1 MEGSNRRVR
10 AAAPVFGDRVSNA
23 YIKGFLMGAK
33 QAGHD
38 PLTLLEQADIP
49 RSAYNNSKASLS
61 GEQFQR
67 LIMVVREAMNDQY
80 MGFLRIPGKLAMDMH
95 AGCTAVQSETLGQG
109 LRQVTEF
116 INAVRHDD
124 VRDFIIGEGGSASTL
139 SYAFTDFNQGVDPH
153 LLYVFRMYWDY
164 RFYSWLVGQQ
174 IKLTAVSFSAPESEF
189 AFDYA
194 RCFGCEVLFDQPQ
207 NAISFDHEHLVL
219 PIVRSQLAFMDG
231 DYMDNFPDW
240 FVVPG
245 NDQSIASQVEQIL
258 LELRDDGMFSPAIDF
273 VAEIMMMGRRTLS
286 RKLAK
291 ERTSFQKIKT
301 KIRRDLAKKYL
312 LTSDISIAGISSKVG
327 FAEPCDFTRAFI
339 RWEGLTPSS
348 YREVCLAE

>member
-1 MEGSNRRVR
+1 MEVSNRRVR

-23 YIKGFLMGAK
+23 YIKGFLIGAK

-38 PLTLLEQADIP
+38 PLELLEQADIP
-49 RSAYNNSKASLS
+49 RTAYTNRRASIN

-67 LIMVVREAMNDQY
+67 LMTVVRETMNDQY
-80 MGFLRIPGKLAMDMH
+80 LGFLRIPGKLAMDMH

-116 INAVRHDD
+116 INAVRHDEL
-124 VRDFIIGEGGSASTL
+124 RDFTIDDDSGASTL
-139 SYAFTDFNQGVDPH
+139 SYTFTDFNKGDDPH

-174 IKLTAVSFSAPESEF
+174 IKLTEVCFSASESEF

-194 RCFGCEVLFDQPQ
+194 RCFGCEVLFDQPK
-207 NAISFDHEHLVL
+207 NSVSFDHDHLVL
-219 PIVRSQLAFMDG
+219 PIVRSQLALMDG
-231 DYMDNFPDW
+231 DNMENFPDW

-258 LELRDDGMFSPAIDF
+258 LELRDDGMFSPSIDF

-339 RWEGLTPSS
+339 RWEGLTPTS

>member
-1 MEGSNRRVR
+1 MEVTNRRVR

-23 YIKGFLMGAK
+23 YIKGFLSGAK

-38 PLTLLEQADIP
+38 PQLLLEEAGIP
-49 RSAYNNSKASLS
+49 RTAYTNRRSSLN

-67 LIMVVREAMNDQY
+67 LMMVVRETMNDQY
-80 MGFLRIPGKLAMDMH
+80 MGFLKIPGKLAMDMH
-95 AGCTAVQSETLGQG
+95 SGCTAVQSETLGQG
-109 LRQVTEF
+109 MRQITEF
-116 INAVRHDD
+116 INAVRHDE
-124 VRDFIIGEGGSASTL
+124 VRNLNIDEGDGISTL
-139 SYAFTDFNQGVDPH
+139 GYKFYDFNKGVEPH
-153 LLYVFRMYWDY
+153 FLYVFRMYWDY
-164 RFYSWLVGQQ
+164 RFFCWLVGQQ
-174 IKLTAVSFSAPESEF
+174 IKLTRVCFTAPESEY

-194 RCFGCEVLFDQPQ
+194 RCFGCEVLYDQAE
-207 NAISFDHEHLVL
+207 NTISFDHGHLVL
-219 PIVRSQLAFMDG
+219 PIVRSQLALMDG
-231 DYMDNFPDW
+231 DFTDNFPDW

-258 LELRDDGMFSPAIDF
+258 LELRDDGMFSPSIDF
-273 VAEIMMMGRRTLS
+273 VAEVMMMGRRTLS

-291 ERTSFQKIKT
+291 ERISFQKIKT

>member
-1 MEGSNRRVR
+1 MENSNRRVR
-10 AAAPVFGDRVSNA
+10 AAAPVFGDRVSNS
-23 YIKGFLMGAK
+23 YVKGFLHGAK

-38 PLTLLEQADIP
+38 PQALLEQAGIP
-49 RSAYNNSKASLS
+49 STTYTNKRASVN

-67 LIMVVREAMNDQY
+67 LIMVVRETMNDQY
-80 MGFLRIPGKLAMDMH
+80 MGFLRIPGKLAMEMH

-109 LRQVTEF
+109 LRQTSEF
-116 INAVRHDD
+116 INAVRHDE
-124 VRDFIIGEGGSASTL
+124 VRELNIDEDSGESTL
-139 SYAFTDFNQGVDPH
+139 SYRFTDFSKGVDPH
-153 LLYVFRMYWDY
+153 LLYVMRMYWDY

-174 IKLTAVSFSAPESEF
+174 IKLTRVCFTAPESEF
-189 AFDYA
+189 SFDYT
-194 RCFGCEVLFDQPQ
+194 RSFGCEVLFDQPKDGF
-207 NAISFDHEHLVL
+207 SFDHDHLVL
-219 PIVRSQLAFMDG
+219 PIVRSQLAYMDG
-231 DYMDNFPDW
+231 DFTDNFPDW
-240 FVVPG
+240 FLVPG

-258 LELRDDGMFSPAIDF
+258 LELRDDGMFSPSIDY

-291 ERTSFQKIKT
+291 ERVSFQKIKT

-339 RWEGLTPSS
+339 RWEGLTPTS
-348 YREVCLAE
+348 YREVCLVD